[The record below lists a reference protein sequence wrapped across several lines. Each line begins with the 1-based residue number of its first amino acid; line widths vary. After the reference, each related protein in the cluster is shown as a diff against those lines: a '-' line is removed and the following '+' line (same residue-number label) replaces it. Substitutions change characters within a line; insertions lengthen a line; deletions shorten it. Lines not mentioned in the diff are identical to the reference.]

1 MITID
6 LKIPMTVTVP
16 DAAKVEHTYELK
28 AGLNDVPSEVAKHWY
43 VKKFLQPVRRVPRIM
58 APSSA
63 RPAALGRAAAAK
75 ARKGGAPVAPAPAK
89 AAASAAQPAP
99 AEAEKAKA

>member
-6 LKIPMTVTVP
+6 LKIPVTVTVP

-28 AGLNDVPSEVAKHWY
+28 AGLNDVPSEVAGHWY
-43 VKKFLQPVRRVPRIM
+43 VKKFLQPVRRVPRVM

-75 ARKGGAPVAPAPAK
+75 ARKAAVKPAAP
-89 AAASAAQPAP
+89 AAQPEVTT
-99 AEAEKAKA
+99 EAEKAKA